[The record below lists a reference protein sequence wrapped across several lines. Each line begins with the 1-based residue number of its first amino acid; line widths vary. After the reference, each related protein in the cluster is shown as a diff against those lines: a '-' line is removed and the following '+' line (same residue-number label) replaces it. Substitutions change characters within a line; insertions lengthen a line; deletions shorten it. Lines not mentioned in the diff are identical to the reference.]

1 MKTTP
6 LCPSCGKPLAP
17 DAPDGLCQG
26 CLLKSGFPTGTE
38 AGGKSPRFIPP
49 KTDELA
55 PKFPQLEILEFVGQG
70 GMGAVYKARQK
81 QLGRVVALKIL
92 PSSIASGPG
101 FAGRFARE
109 ARALASLNHPHIV
122 TLYEFGQ
129 ADGLFYFLMEFVDGI
144 NLRQLLAA
152 GRITPQEALA
162 IVPQICEAL
171 QFAHDEGIVHRD
183 IKPEN
188 ILLDKKGRVKI
199 ADFGIAKIV
208 GQDFEAPSKESLPHS
223 GGLTDPGT
231 TLGTPQ
237 YMAPEQIKNPLE
249 VDSRADIYSLGVVFY
264 QMLTGELPSGKV
276 EPPSKKVVIDV
287 RLDEVVLRALEKQPA
302 LRYQQASA
310 LKSLVETIAT
320 SQPVSTSPKIPF
332 WRKTLSGIARP
343 PLPKMNRRLSK
354 ILFIGVPI
362 AAVLILI
369 VRGFFLQPLVAA
381 TDAASPEIPRGSR
394 FLVWKLS
401 HHFLPGDLIAYRYRG
416 HVSAGRVMRDNDNF
430 VLTERNGE
438 ALILVPRKA
447 ILGKLVVVYW
457 RSSNVAPY
465 RELASAETWL
475 PNLGERPPSD
485 ISQIRNEIKTL
496 MDEKSYEEALQR
508 QIWYFNHAL
517 EYGES
522 DPVRLSFGMMNW
534 GELAEKYPKARQAL
548 VELRDQ
554 DTQEFKAAK
563 KYSPG
568 DKGTPEASPGFA
580 EARSRFFLFNELS
593 ALNRTLNDD
602 RGNKEL
608 INLLVSTDPKLA
620 QHMGYKVRDN
630 GFDTL
635 LKQSTNSLD
644 SGNIGNGQA
653 AFKAIRQQWESQ
665 RKWEVHATHALERPS
680 GSASNSTTQA
690 VRPLLPAPSGPPKA
704 ADRMFVDQARV
715 LVEILVTN
723 GHQADAVKIEDQAL
737 ALLDDPWL
745 KSAVR
750 DAQAKTKAKISPPT
764 IPESK

>member
-1 MKTTP
+1 M
-6 LCPSCGKPLAP
+6 P

-26 CLLKSGFPTGTE
+26 CLLKSGFPTGLE
-38 AGGKSPRFIPP
+38 ASGKSPRFVPP
-49 KTDELA
+49 EVDDLA

-70 GMGAVYKARQK
+70 GMGAVYKVRQK
-81 QLGRVVALKIL
+81 QLGRIVALKIL
-92 PSSIASGPG
+92 PPQIASGPG
-101 FAGRFARE
+101 FAERFARE
-109 ARALASLNHPHIV
+109 APALARLNHPHIV

-129 ADGLFYFLMEFVDGI
+129 TDGLFYFLMEFVDGI
-144 NLRQLLAA
+144 NLRQLLA
-152 GRITPQEALA
+152 GSRITPQEALA

-208 GQDFEAPSKESLPHS
+208 ARELEEPSKVSPVLP
-223 GGLTDPGT
+223 GELTEAGA

-264 QMLTGELPSGKV
+264 QMLTGELPGGKI

-287 RLDEVVLRALEKQPA
+287 RLDEVVLRALEKRPE

-310 LKSLVETIAT
+310 FKTQVETIAS
-320 SQPVSTSPKIPF
+320 SQAASPPGKVPF
-332 WRKTLSGIARP
+332 WRKAASMLARRP
-343 PLPKMNRRLSK
+343 HRKLNRRLRRFCLVELPIVALV
-354 ILFIGVPI
+354 ILMI
-362 AAVLILI
+362 
-369 VRGFFLQPLVAA
+369 RTFFLQPFVAA
-381 TDAASPEIPRGSR
+381 TDAASPEIPRRSR

-401 HHFLPGDLIAYRYRG
+401 HHFLPGDLVAYRHHGY
-416 HVSAGRVMRDNDNF
+416 VSVGRVLRDSGDF
-430 VLTERNGE
+430 VLTDRNGE
-438 ALILVPRKA
+438 ALLLVPRKA
-447 ILGKLVVVYW
+447 ILGKVIVVYW
-457 RSSNVAPY
+457 RSSNAAPY
-465 RELASAETWL
+465 AELASAETWL
-475 PNLGERPPSD
+475 PNLGQIPPSD
-485 ISQIRNEIKTL
+485 VSQIRNEIKVL

-522 DPVRLSFGMMNW
+522 DAVRLSFGMMNW
-534 GELAEKYPKARQAL
+534 GELAQKYPKARQAL
-548 VELRDQ
+548 IELRGQ
-554 DTQEFKAAK
+554 DVQEFKEAE
-563 KYSPG
+563 KYSQG
-568 DKGTPEASPGFA
+568 AKGTPEPSPDFA
-580 EARSRFFLFNELS
+580 GPRNRFFLFNELS
-593 ALNRTLNDD
+593 ALNRTLNED
-602 RGNKEL
+602 GANKDL
-608 INLLVSTDPKLA
+608 IDLLVSIDPKLA
-620 QHMGYKVRDN
+620 QHMGYKIRDN

-635 LKQSTNSLD
+635 LKQSTNSMGP
-644 SGNIGNGQA
+644 GNIGDGQA

-665 RKWEVHATHALERPS
+665 RKWEVHATHILERPS
-680 GSASNSTTQA
+680 GATNNSRTQGA
-690 VRPLLPAPSGPPKA
+690 RVLSPALPGPHKA
-704 ADRMFVDQARV
+704 ANRIFVDQARL

-750 DAQAKTKAKISPPT
+750 DAEAKTRGKNDSH
-764 IPESK
+764 